1 MVFERDTGI
10 GVSTA
15 RHPYS
20 FGYIMAGNWILVL
33 YHHCDCNSD
42 CDSCFSVF
50 SVDAL

>member
-20 FGYIMAGNWILVL
+20 FGYIMADN
-33 YHHCDCNSD
+33 
-42 CDSCFSVF
+42 
-50 SVDAL
+50 